1 MQEDKKTQVKS
12 KAKYNGKL
20 VGDYSPEEQ
29 KAIRVKAGK
38 NCVKAKANRRAAKD
52 VLLDIL
58 HSDSTNKELA
68 DLAARK
74 GVEPSEMAT
83 LLLSM
88 TQRAGRSAQMAELVF
103 RLTGD
108 LQEQPQ
114 QNITIVN
121 QLSDEQLLAERQR
134 ILGRGD
140 GCINVT
146 PLPPELDE

>member
-20 VGDYSPEEQ
+20 VGDYSPEER
-29 KAIRVKAGK
+29 KAIAVKGGQNSVKAR
-38 NCVKAKANRRAAKD
+38 AKKRAAKD

-68 DLAARK
+68 DLAKTK

-83 LLLSM
+83 LLLQM

-103 RLTGD
+103 KLTGD
-108 LQEQPQ
+108 ISEQPT

-121 QLSDEQLLAERQR
+121 AMTDEQLLAERQR
-134 ILGRGD
+134 ILGGGD
-140 GCINVT
+140 CIDIT
-146 PLPPELDE
+146 PLPPDTDE